1 MEDVRS
7 TFLRARG
14 ISIFLV
20 MPRIQKEIGTIPTSA
35 LRRPYH
41 ISSTM
46 AAMFFVSGGS
56 SLMRRLIL
64 YFLLSLIH
72 FQFCLCFSF
81 DRAQSRTIHLP
92 INGSKININNRIP
105 PFIVHARS
113 IESSDD
119 FLGREALSSIRV
131 CCQTAAAAAVIDGI
145 TLNWSSLRQGRSWK
159 TLVGLLGTFWKV
171 GIAASLYRV
180 FTIYQKYIK
189 KKEEETLFQPI
200 YFLCKTMA
208 RLWLEASWFLAFGCF
223 VDLVDFFEEDFS
235 WAISFAILIPVGLCF
250 QRVSNLETEEL
261 AGSVDES
268 EGAAAAARQ
277 MGLVTARNMAYCTS
291 ALLVRASIIPL
302 SALYQP
308 TWRDRTRQILGLPS
322 LVVTGALLWQLRK
335 SFLTALLGATSLDL
349 KPEVKKELFEAQISF
364 YSNVAA
370 TFESEAIFKLGF
382 FLVQIAVTNV
392 KARKLVYYLLHSTYQ

>member
-1 MEDVRS
+1 
-7 TFLRARG
+7 
-14 ISIFLV
+14 
-20 MPRIQKEIGTIPTSA
+20 
-35 LRRPYH
+35 
-41 ISSTM
+41 M
-46 AAMFFVSGGS
+46 AAVFFVSGGS

-64 YFLLSLIH
+64 YFLLCLILV
-72 FQFCLCFSF
+72 QYCLSFSF
-81 DRAQSRTIHLP
+81 DHVQLRATRPP
-92 INGSKININNRIP
+92 INNSNININNRMH
-105 PFIVHARS
+105 FIVHSRYLTGKPRQPHARS

-159 TLVGLLGTFWKV
+159 TLVDLLGTFWKV
-171 GIAASLYRV
+171 GIAVSLYRV
-180 FTIYQKYIK
+180 FSLYQKYIK

-223 VDLVDFFEEDFS
+223 VDLFGLFQEDFC
-235 WAISFAILIPVGLCF
+235 WVGFFAILIVGGMCLSG
-250 QRVSNLETEEL
+250 VSDRETEEL
-261 AGSVDES
+261 TGSVDDL

-277 MGLVTARNMAYCTS
+277 MGLVTSRNMALCTG

-302 SALYQP
+302 SAFYQT

-349 KPEVKKELFEAQISF
+349 KPEVKKKLFEAQTSF

-370 TFESEAIFKLGF
+370 TFKSEAIFKLGF

-392 KARKLVYYLLHSTYQ
+392 KPRNL